1 MAQWLRIWASTAG
14 DLGSIPSW
22 GTKIL
27 HAMQYSPKKKKKKG
41 CIEIDSL
48 KNALEVLK
56 PFERK
61 KRFLVS
67 SFLKEGF

>member
-27 HAMQYSPKKKKKKG
+27 HAMQYSQKKKKKDAYRDRLIKE
-41 CIEIDSL
+41 CPWSL
-48 KNALEVLK
+48 ETLW
-56 PFERK
+56 ERK
-61 KRFLVS
+61 EIF
-67 SFLKEGF
+67 SF